1 MDEHVEKPINR
12 AMLATILRRLAG
24 PPPDLA
30 SPAKNGGE
38 PAESP
43 DIQPAADLVNDD
55 VLNQLCNDAG
65 SALVSE
71 LIAAYMDETDERLV
85 RIAAE
90 VKDGNLDEIAADAH
104 SMKSSSGTFGAL
116 PLQALSARLEA
127 AATQGDAAAVAVVHD
142 ELPAMISETW
152 REFGARGYRRE

>member
-1 MDEHVEKPINR
+1 M
-12 AMLATILRRLAG
+12 
-24 PPPDLA
+24 
-30 SPAKNGGE
+30 KNGDE

-43 DIQPAADLVNDD
+43 DIQPAANLVNDD
-55 VLNQLCNDAG
+55 VLNQLHNDAG
-65 SALVSE
+65 PALVSE
-71 LIAAYMDETDERLV
+71 LIAAYMAETDERLV
-85 RIAAE
+85 RIAVAIE
-90 VKDGNLDEIAADAH
+90 DGNLDEIGADAH

-127 AATQGDAAAVAVVHD
+127 AAMQRDAAAVEAVHD